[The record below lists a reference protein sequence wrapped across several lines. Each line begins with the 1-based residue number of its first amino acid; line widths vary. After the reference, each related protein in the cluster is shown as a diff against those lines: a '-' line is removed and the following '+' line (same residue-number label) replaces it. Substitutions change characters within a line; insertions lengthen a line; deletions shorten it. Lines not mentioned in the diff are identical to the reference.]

1 MSKNNFHHSFVTDP
15 EDVARYLESLI
26 AGFKEGVLSFSSQHR
41 KVHLEPA
48 KILDMSIESSV
59 RKGKVRLTLNFIWP
73 DEAGP
78 QLQPL
83 PFDPPFERE

>member
-1 MSKNNFHHSFVTDP
+1 MSKNNFRHSFVTDP

-26 AGFKEGVLSFSSQHR
+26 SGFKEGVLAFSSQHR
-41 KVHLEPA
+41 KVHLEPS
-48 KILDMSIESSV
+48 KVLDMSIETSV
-59 RKGKVRLTLNFIWP
+59 RKGKVRLTLNFTWP

-83 PFDPPFERE
+83 PLTDPFSRK